1 MTGVDGSDAADGRL
15 EDGWLADRDGP
26 DVGDAAPGDAVPAD
40 AVPGD
45 AGEVGRGEVVVTG
58 LDGPPAEPCAPPLAE
73 QAQSGNSAAAA
84 RSANERMNQCGR

>member
-26 DVGDAAPGDAVPAD
+26 DVGDAAPGDA
-40 AVPGD
+40 
-45 AGEVGRGEVVVTG
+45 GEVARGEVVVTG

-73 QAQSGNSAAAA
+73 QAQSGSSAAAA